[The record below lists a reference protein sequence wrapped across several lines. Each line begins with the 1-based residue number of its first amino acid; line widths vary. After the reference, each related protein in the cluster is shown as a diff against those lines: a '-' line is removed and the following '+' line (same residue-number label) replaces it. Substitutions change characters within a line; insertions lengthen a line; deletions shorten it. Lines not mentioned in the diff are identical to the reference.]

1 MPAISSEPLR
11 ATQLPAEL
19 HLRSYRA
26 ETLTHS
32 HDFPQVVLPVSGRI
46 ELDIAGRQ
54 GMADAANAAFVEP
67 HARHATSAA
76 GLNSVI
82 ILDLAPSM
90 LTAELMERLA
100 PRPFMPLSQAAGKLV
115 DFMALAMRQQHKMAP
130 AQLQHWVPLL
140 LDTLAMA
147 TPRPH
152 SRLHALMAKIEAEPG
167 LPWAVADMAAAAAI
181 SPSRL
186 HEWFQQE
193 IATSPRAWLAEV
205 RVRRAC
211 ELLSTSA
218 LPLSEIALRCGYTD
232 QSSLSHA
239 MRKLRDTTPAAYRRA
254 AHAATA

>member
-1 MPAISSEPLR
+1 MPAISSEPIHT
-11 ATQLPAEL
+11 AQPPAEL

-32 HDFPQVVLPVSGRI
+32 HDFPQMVLPVSGRI

-54 GMADAANAAFVEP
+54 GMADAANGAFVEP
-67 HARHATSAA
+67 HARHATSAS
-76 GLNSVI
+76 GQNNVI

-90 LTAELMERLA
+90 LTVELIERLSR
-100 PRPFMPLSQAAGKLV
+100 RPFIPLSAAAGKLV
-115 DFMALAMRQQHKMAP
+115 DFMALVMGQQHKMAL

-140 LDTLAMA
+140 LDTLALA
-147 TPRPH
+147 APRVH
-152 SRLHALMAKIEAEPG
+152 SRLHALMAKIEADPG
-167 LPWAVADMAAAAAI
+167 LPWPVADMASAAAI

-193 IATSPRAWLAEV
+193 TGTSPRAWLAEV

-211 ELLSTSA
+211 ELLHAST
-218 LPLSEIALRCGYTD
+218 LPLPEIALRCGYSD
-232 QSSLSHA
+232 QSALSNA

-254 AHAATA
+254 ARAAAA